1 MALAGVAFA
10 ETYNYVGNGDWVEHA
25 YNWKSDAEKAPN
37 EEGWTNTG
45 SGNKFVIGAGK
56 IAKSGGN
63 MTFANTTL
71 EIQNGGTLNTVDTTT
86 FNSTT
91 LEIQTGGSMSV
102 TAAAK
107 FNSTTLEIQT
117 GSSMSI
123 TSEALFNNTIINIAD
138 GNAFTTSTSGGGIK
152 LKDTT
157 INTDSTVTLHR
168 LTFNVDPNM
177 GNIALNLKDAGK
189 ISVTNTYVNG
199 YTGSIT
205 LSAVMQD
212 GYLTGSGKIIMKE
225 RTLVDFGNQVS
236 GSNALNTLLSRV
248 QGGTF
253 TLKNGGAL
261 TSGTF
266 DSSNLTAGDVGTYKI
281 VMEGSEVKVQ
291 YVAYSIPEP
300 TTATLSLLA
309 LAGLAARRRRK

>member
-1 MALAGVAFA
+1 MKKTIIALMALVGVAFA
-10 ETYNYVGNGDWVEHA
+10 ETYNYEGTDWTETA
-25 YNWKSDAEKAPN
+25 SSWKSDAGTSPSAN
-37 EEGWTNTG
+37 TSGWTDTG
-45 SGNKFVIGAGK
+45 SGNKFVIGDGK

-71 EIQNGGTLNTVDTTT
+71 EIQNGGTLNSESATRFSD
-86 FNSTT
+86 ST
-91 LEIQTGGSMSV
+91 LE
-102 TAAAK
+102 
-107 FNSTTLEIQT
+107 LQT
-117 GSSMSI
+117 GSSMSL
-123 TSEALFNNTIINIAD
+123 TGEAIFNNTIINIAD
-138 GNAFTTSTSGGGIK
+138 GSAFTTTTSGGGIK
-152 LKDTT
+152 LKNTT

-168 LTFNVDPNM
+168 LTFNNDSNM

-189 ISVTNTYVNG
+189 ISVANTYVNDG

-212 GYLTGSGKIIMKE
+212 GYLTGSGDIILKE
-225 RTLVDFGNQVS
+225 RTLVDFGSQVS
-236 GSNALNTLLSRV
+236 GSNALSDLLSRV

-253 TLKNGGAL
+253 TLKNGDAL
-261 TSGTF
+261 TLRSF
-266 DSSNLTAGDVGTYKI
+266 DSSNLTAGDVGACKI

-291 YVAYSIPEP
+291 YVAYSQFIPEP